1 MSTSTS
7 PAAVQV
13 EDNFLRLGA
22 QMSTVIRQA
31 EHGAGNA

>member
-7 PAAVQV
+7 PAAALV

-22 QMSTVIRQA
+22 QMSTVRLA
-31 EHGAGNA
+31 EHGAGDA